1 MGKVDTFD
9 EYKLFVEDTARLSD
23 RRQTV
28 TNTYIAVNSLL
39 LGAISFLIRDAAGGK
54 WWGLLLAFP
63 LLAGGIVVCCFW
75 RQFIHK
81 YKTLIGL
88 RIDTLRSMEDLPG
101 MEGSVRMYHVEDRIY
116 PRDAEGKMIPGQ
128 GLNFSDLE
136 KRLPMVFLA
145 LYILYTLAA
154 LLALGV
160 IAATALA
167 KCIGLM

>member
-1 MGKVDTFD
+1 MSPVNTFE

-39 LGAISFLIRDAAGGK
+39 LGAISFLIRDAAGGR

-63 LLAGGIVVCCFW
+63 LLVSGVIVCCFW
-75 RQFIHK
+75 RQFIIK

-88 RIDTLRSMEDLPG
+88 RIDTLRDMEDRPG
-101 MEGSVRMYHVEDRIY
+101 MEGSVRMYHVEDAIY
-116 PRDAEGKMIPGQ
+116 PRDEHGKMIPGR

-136 KRLPMVFLA
+136 KRLPVLFLVLYVLYAAGVLMA
-145 LYILYTLAA
+145 LAVMA
-154 LLALGV
+154 V
-160 IAATALA
+160 TALA
-167 KCIGLM
+167 RCMGLM